1 MTGGAVHNT
10 QEWKGSEE
18 YRQALPGTPGLLA
31 ADTCDSTLTGSL
43 GMHGRGC
50 LGADPLGSSSRS
62 MEKCRNSLSCIL
74 GTSDS
79 VPDCCM
85 SLTPIPGT
93 GGVPGGTVGDGRP
106 RSWSL
111 GGQSSSG
118 SSFTPRIR
126 AAISPSVRTTH
137 SSLFSLLSHFMGSEK
152 QSVLFGKASLKEQS
166 SRNSGYSRA
175 PLGAVSKGRH
185 NRTPRRLCEVYFMD
199 CDTRPG
205 QVPQREPSRKG
216 WGAGVEASGEVSIPT
231 GCSRHESGSLRWVS
245 LPYCWGRYLVDE

>member
-18 YRQALPGTPGLLA
+18 YRQALPGTSGLLA

-166 SRNSGYSRA
+166 SRNSGYLGLLWEQFRREDTTEHREGCAKFILWTATHAPAKFRRGNHLARGGEQESRLRVRSVYPQGVQDMKA
-175 PLGAVSKGRH
+175 VRFDGYHCLIVGA
-185 NRTPRRLCEVYFMD
+185 D
-199 CDTRPG
+199 
-205 QVPQREPSRKG
+205 
-216 WGAGVEASGEVSIPT
+216 I
-231 GCSRHESGSLRWVS
+231 
-245 LPYCWGRYLVDE
+245 